1 MGYTLT
7 IEVTAAG
14 DEELHDHVAAWHAEQ
29 LGIAPGYQGARIL
42 ADTAQANRYVV
53 EVDFASQDE
62 ADRNNERPE
71 TAAWA
76 AKLGELTSGEPAY
89 RSFRL
94 VCSTQGS

>member
-14 DEELHDHVAAWHAEQ
+14 DKELHDHVAAWHAEQ

-76 AKLGELTSGEPAY
+76 AKLGELTTGEAAY
-89 RSFRL
+89 RSFRR